1 MCFMGEKRQMLKQLI
16 IKQTNYKKKSI
27 IIIINYTCCMK
38 SQEYLHVKIIKKKK
52 TRLDHT

>member
-1 MCFMGEKRQMLKQLI
+1 MGEKRQMLKQLI

-38 SQEYLHVKIIKKKK
+38 SQEYLHVKIIIKKK
-52 TRLDHT
+52 LD